1 MNTLSNLSLKEAQEQ
16 LKTQKITSY
25 ALVQSCLDQ
34 IKTYDSKIK
43 AYLSVFADLAIEK
56 ARHADKD
63 IESNPQVF
71 ETQPLIGIPIA
82 IKDNFCT
89 QGLNTTAASKVLENY
104 LPQYDA
110 TVVSKLK
117 KAGAI
122 IIGKTNMDA
131 WAHGSSTETSQFF
144 TTHNPWDVSRLPG
157 GSSGGS
163 AAAIAA
169 REAIVAIGSE
179 TAGSIRH
186 PSSWC
191 GVVGLKPTY
200 GRISRYGLISMC
212 SSTDCP
218 GPITKTVYD
227 AAMLLNILAGSDSK
241 DATTIRKPAENYLPE
256 KIDLKKMK
264 IGLPKEYFM
273 DSMDKEVKTAVK
285 QAADYYKSK
294 GAQVVEIS
302 LLDPKYAVAVYTIIQ
317 RSEVSS
323 NLQRF
328 DGIRYGNDRKYFGD
342 EAKRRIMLGTFALS
356 AGYYDQYY
364 KKAQKVRRLMVE
376 DFAKVFK
383 QVNLI
388 IAPTAPV
395 TAMKIGSTTNE
406 PMFGEMQD
414 ILVEASS
421 LAGLPGINLNCGFS
435 SSGLPIGMQIIGP
448 QFSEKLIINT
458 AYTFEQATNWHTKKP
473 NLII

>member
-1 MNTLSNLSLKEAQEQ
+1 
-16 LKTQKITSY
+16 
-25 ALVQSCLDQ
+25 
-34 IKTYDSKIK
+34 
-43 AYLSVFADLAIEK
+43 
-56 ARHADKD
+56 
-63 IESNPQVF
+63 
-71 ETQPLIGIPIA
+71 
-82 IKDNFCT
+82 
-89 QGLNTTAASKVLENY
+89 
-104 LPQYDA
+104 
-110 TVVSKLK
+110 
-117 KAGAI
+117 
-122 IIGKTNMDA
+122 
-131 WAHGSSTETSQFF
+131 
-144 TTHNPWDVSRLPG
+144 
-157 GSSGGS
+157 
-163 AAAIAA
+163 
-169 REAIVAIGSE
+169 
-179 TAGSIRH
+179 
-186 PSSWC
+186 
-191 GVVGLKPTY
+191 
-200 GRISRYGLISMC
+200 
-212 SSTDCP
+212 
-218 GPITKTVYD
+218 
-227 AAMLLNILAGSDSK
+227 
-241 DATTIRKPAENYLPE
+241 
-256 KIDLKKMK
+256 MK